1 MQLACLSAIGSLDVP
16 PNLGT
21 SHAKTKIAIDSVEC
35 VNTHTPHT
43 HTRTTHYT
51 HLFTSTGVR
60 EATKYNVTL
69 LHHFS
74 HTVTALGTSIHNWF
88 TLQVDKGRR
97 VLLTKTCR
105 GSYLHGQADIKFS
118 LGKTQ
123 LLTNTTI
130 WHSGSECT
138 LTTHVNCNAKCPHT
152 TPTQGAQTLLQHKVP
167 RHYCN
172 ARCPHTTA
180 TQGAHTPL
188 QCKVATP
195 LQHKVP
201 THHCN
206 ARCPHTTAMQG
217 GHTTA
222 TQHAHTLLQ
231 HMVPTHHCN
240 ARCPHTTAMQGA
252 HTPLQCKV
260 PTVPSFAVQDT
271 THTDTTHCCNTV
283 TTSPYVC
290 MNQNTSIR
298 ATVPSLASCS
308 TPAPCIPP

>member
-1 MQLACLSAIGSLDVP
+1 M
-16 PNLGT
+16 
-21 SHAKTKIAIDSVEC
+21 
-35 VNTHTPHT
+35 
-43 HTRTTHYT
+43 
-51 HLFTSTGVR
+51 
-60 EATKYNVTL
+60 
-69 LHHFS
+69 
-74 HTVTALGTSIHNWF
+74 
-88 TLQVDKGRR
+88 
-97 VLLTKTCR
+97 LLTKTCR
-105 GSYLHGQADIKFS
+105 GSYLHGQADVKFS

-130 WHSGSECT
+130 WQGGSECT
-138 LTTHVNCNAKCPHT
+138 LTTHVNCNT
-152 TPTQGAQTLLQHKVP
+152 
-167 RHYCN
+167 
-172 ARCPHTTA
+172 RCPHTTA
-180 TQGAHTPL
+180 TQGAHTQL

-195 LQHKVP
+195 LQHNMPTHYCNTWCPHTTAMQGAHTPLQCKVP

-217 GHTTA
+217 
-222 TQHAHTLLQ
+222 AHTPLQ
-231 HMVPTHHCN
+231 CKVPTHHCN